1 LGISHER
8 ETRSTELRKID
19 KGIEFPEAID
29 IVLDIF
35 PVSQEELTIAYDN
48 QPALPTPAPQITDY
62 ATLFKREKDS
72 TLYQLNCNN
81 AMFELVNIPNGTFKH
96 YVFTCGR
103 WMSLGNKTMQA
114 AIQWASEQW

>member
-1 LGISHER
+1 M
-8 ETRSTELRKID
+8 TFELEMALDALNGKID
-19 KGIEFPEAID
+19 KGIEFPEAISR
-29 IVLDIF
+29 VLEIF
-35 PVSQEELTIAYDN
+35 SVSQDELTIAYDN
-48 QPALPTPAPQITDY
+48 QPALPTPTPQITDY
-62 ATLFKREKDS
+62 ATLFKREKDR

-81 AMFELVNIPNGTFKH
+81 AMFELINIPNGTVNH